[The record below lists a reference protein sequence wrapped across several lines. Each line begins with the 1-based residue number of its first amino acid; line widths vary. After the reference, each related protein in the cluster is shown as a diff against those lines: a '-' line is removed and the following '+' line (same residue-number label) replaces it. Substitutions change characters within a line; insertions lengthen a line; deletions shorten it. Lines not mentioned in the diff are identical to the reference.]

1 MKHSLLLLTFVATS
15 ALSSSVAYADDIDKG
30 DAKAL
35 LSSGLKL
42 FAAKDYLGALSVF
55 ETAYERYPSPKILLN
70 IGTTLLK
77 LDRKVEAANIY
88 QRYLDAKDV
97 DVKKQADTQK
107 ILADLDKGLGV
118 LDISVTPET
127 AEIQIGSGT
136 WVGIDSVRKAR
147 VAPGEVTLLA
157 RAPRYKLRAETFS
170 ISPGET
176 RSVALTLEAEPV
188 ASSDPTTTGTTTTS
202 TTTTSISATLA
213 PARRSS
219 LAAMVAWHVD
229 PLHGTD
235 AFPVG
240 STVLVGAALDVTPRL
255 SLQGAALLGAYFGP
269 YVGGTFAFLT
279 GKLRPLVSVGV
290 PLLIAN
296 GARVSLRGGAGVEL
310 VLNRHLA
317 FTVEVGVER
326 VLNPEDDIM
335 NETLFVPSLGMTGR
349 L

>member
-1 MKHSLLLLTFVATS
+1 MKHALLLGTLALGTIGTALTT
-15 ALSSSVAYADDIDKG
+15 SVAHAQDADKG

-35 LSSGLKL
+35 LASGLKL

-77 LDRKVEAANIY
+77 LDRKVDAANIY

-97 DVKKQADTQK
+97 DEKKQADAQK
-107 ILADLDKGLGV
+107 ILAGLDKELGV
-118 LDISVTPET
+118 LDISVTPEN
-127 AEIQIGSGT
+127 AEIQIGTGK
-136 WVGIDSVRKAR
+136 WVSLDAVRKAR

-157 RAPRYKLRAETFS
+157 RAPRYKLRAETLS
-170 ISPGET
+170 ITKGET
-176 RSVALTLEAEPV
+176 RSVALTLEEEPT
-188 ASSDPTTTGTTTTS
+188 STPSTTTTS
-202 TTTTSISATLA
+202 TTTTGTGVV
-213 PARRSS
+213 ARVTPEQRSK

-240 STVLVGAALDVTPRL
+240 STVLVGASYDVMPNL
-255 SLQGAALLGAYFGP
+255 SVQGAALLGAYFGP
-269 YVGGTFAFLT
+269 YVGATYTFLD
-279 GKLRPLVSVGV
+279 GKLRPLVSAGV
-290 PLLIAN
+290 PILITN
-296 GARVSLRGGAGVEL
+296 GARISVRGAAGVEL
-310 VLNRHLA
+310 VVNRHVA
-317 FTVEVGVER
+317 FSLEVGVER
-326 VLNPEDDIM
+326 FVNPEDDIM

>member
-1 MKHSLLLLTFVATS
+1 M
-15 ALSSSVAYADDIDKG
+15 ADDTK
-30 DAKAL
+30 
-35 LSSGLKL
+35 
-42 FAAKDYLGALSVF
+42 
-55 ETAYERYPSPKILLN
+55 
-70 IGTTLLK
+70 
-77 LDRKVEAANIY
+77 
-88 QRYLDAKDV
+88 
-97 DVKKQADTQK
+97 
-107 ILADLDKGLGV
+107 
-118 LDISVTPET
+118 
-127 AEIQIGSGT
+127 
-136 WVGIDSVRKAR
+136 
-147 VAPGEVTLLA
+147 
-157 RAPRYKLRAETFS
+157 
-170 ISPGET
+170 
-176 RSVALTLEAEPV
+176 
-188 ASSDPTTTGTTTTS
+188 TTTSTTTT